1 MTDVSLSG
9 SSSISVSDSCP
20 GSGRK
25 DLKIFSGTAHPDF
38 ASRICASLGVPL
50 SADKLFRFSDGE
62 IGLSL
67 DESVRGADVF
77 LVQPTSA
84 PANENLMELLIMT
97 DALKRASAHH
107 VNAVIPYFGY
117 ARQDRKAKPREPI
130 TAKLIANLLTHS
142 GVDRVITADLHAGQ
156 IQGFFDIPVDHL
168 TGMPL
173 LASYFR
179 ETLKDELARGEV
191 VVVSPDVGGVAR
203 ARKFAV
209 MLNTDLAI
217 VDKRR
222 SHEVAN
228 VSEVMDIIGD
238 VEGRTAILVDDIIDT
253 AGTICN
259 AAHGL
264 MERGCKTIYACAT
277 HSVLSGPAME
287 RIGNSSIKKVI
298 FSDTIPLA
306 ESKHATKIEQL
317 SIAPLFAEAIKRV
330 HVERSVSTLFE

>member
-1 MTDVSLSG
+1 MARSDDH
-9 SSSISVSDSCP
+9 SI
-20 GSGRK
+20 
-25 DLKIFSGTAHPDF
+25 KIFTGTAHPDF
-38 ASRICASLGVPL
+38 ANRICAELDVPL
-50 SADKLFRFSDGE
+50 SAARHFRFSDGE

-77 LVQPTSA
+77 VIQPTCS
-84 PANENLMELLIMT
+84 PANENLVQLLIMT

-130 TAKLIANLLTHS
+130 TAKLVANLLTHS
-142 GVDRVITADLHAGQ
+142 GVDRVITTDLHAGQ

-173 LASYFR
+173 LASYFK
-179 ETLKDELARGEV
+179 ETMPEEVEKGEV

-203 ARKFAV
+203 ARKFAI
-209 MLNTDLAI
+209 MLKSDLAI

-228 VSEVMDIIGD
+228 YSEVMDIIGD
-238 VEGRTAILVDDIIDT
+238 VKDRIAIIVDDLIDT
-253 AGTICN
+253 AGTMCN

-264 MERGCKTIYACAT
+264 MER
-277 HSVLSGPAME
+277 L
-287 RIGNSSIKKVI
+287 
-298 FSDTIPLA
+298 
-306 ESKHATKIEQL
+306 
-317 SIAPLFAEAIKRV
+317 
-330 HVERSVSTLFE
+330 